1 MKKFVLLTIGFTEPT
16 PEVMEPW
23 MKWFK
28 SIETRIVE
36 QVGLRY
42 GREVT

>member
-42 GREVT
+42 DEK